1 LGSEHSQSPF
11 SADMPCYRERNPRR
25 SRPVSGELY
34 FHIELAGL
42 PEEPGNNV
50 HAMSANCSVISSD

>member
-1 LGSEHSQSPF
+1 
-11 SADMPCYRERNPRR
+11 
-25 SRPVSGELY
+25 VSGELY